1 MRILLGKLLLEAG
14 FRRVYEW
21 TPDDGDADHDDN
33 DWSRRPLMVN
43 GRSYPVGL
51 NLEAEK

>member
-1 MRILLGKLLLEAG
+1 MHIRLGKLLLQAG
-14 FRRVYEW
+14 SRRVYEW
-21 TPDDGDADHDDN
+21 IPDDGDTGPNVN

-43 GRSYPVGL
+43 GRSYPVGP